1 MEFTA
6 EEGTCYL
13 PFNMFDRLCLE
24 EGQKVNIRAL
34 KIAPGTFIKIQPHKT
49 EFMNNPQAKSILK
62 YNLNTNYFCVT
73 EGDTISVKLGD
84 EYYKLDILECKPN
97 KGIRIINSSN
107 LIIDFAPPKDYKEPE
122 HKKANK
128 NVIEANIKEK
138 EEKNQ
143 DIHINNEEEGPKG
156 NIELKINE
164 IEKNIKEKN
173 DNLLRNENEKI
184 NKLLNE
190 NEKFREEV
198 LNLNKKISQLE
209 NSIKKLNTENNSLNK
224 NNINYTKEIE
234 QLKTENSNL
243 LDKLKYLSNIQNN
256 NNREILLMEKLE
268 KKDNVIK
275 KFKEFI
281 PFDLNDGEELLTIIL
296 ISSNEIVHHAFICKS
311 TENFRSLEDR
321 IYAIYPQ
328 YEKIEKQFTVNGRK
342 IEEFKTLKENGIK
355 NNDIIT
361 MKI

>member
-1 MEFTA
+1 MSTDLDKIFIEVYKAFPANIKGRDEIEATNYIILPPSALKKLPQDIENFFFFRILNIQRNIYTHGSLLEFTA

-234 QLKTENSNL
+234 QLKTDNSNL

-256 NNREILLMEKLE
+256 NNREILLMKKLE
-268 KKDNVIK
+268 KKIM
-275 KFKEFI
+275 
-281 PFDLNDGEELLTIIL
+281 
-296 ISSNEIVHHAFICKS
+296 
-311 TENFRSLEDR
+311 R
-321 IYAIYPQ
+321 
-328 YEKIEKQFTVNGRK
+328 
-342 IEEFKTLKENGIK
+342 
-355 NNDIIT
+355 
-361 MKI
+361 

>member
-1 MEFTA
+1 MSNRRRQIDINNIFIEVYRAFPANIMGRDEIDPTNNVILPPSALKKLSCMKNFGDTKNPILFRILNIQLNIYTHCGVFDFTA

-13 PFNMFDRLCLE
+13 PANMFDRLCLE

-209 NSIKKLNTENNSLNK
+209 NSIKKLNTENSSLNK

-234 QLKTENSNL
+234 QLKTDNSNL

-256 NNREILLMEKLE
+256 NNREILLMKKLE
-268 KKDNVIK
+268 KKIM
-275 KFKEFI
+275 
-281 PFDLNDGEELLTIIL
+281 
-296 ISSNEIVHHAFICKS
+296 
-311 TENFRSLEDR
+311 R
-321 IYAIYPQ
+321 
-328 YEKIEKQFTVNGRK
+328 
-342 IEEFKTLKENGIK
+342 
-355 NNDIIT
+355 
-361 MKI
+361 